1 MLVIQ
6 NKGKDLHKVPKS
18 KLSDGPY
25 YISKKYDGHYVQI
38 KYSKGEVTM
47 WTSGGKEFYLD
58 SLGNYIKEKFSED
71 FHIEC
76 EYNYNCEGFLGDR
89 GKSAILTRYRTRFE
103 KGMLV
108 VGHSKKDI
116 FRVLDIVDSKDRFD
130 ERLNKI
136 VDLFLGR
143 EWFMIPTQIIAPSLL
158 ACELTAK
165 RWVSEGYEGGM
176 LKAPDH
182 IYQPGKR
189 VNNIIKIKPR
199 LTADLLCVAWKDGTG
214 KYANM
219 IGALL
224 LEDSKGRKT
233 WAGSGL
239 SDYQREMDP
248 EYFVGQVVEIQYERI
263 DDTYIQ
269 PIIKEIRND
278 KQADEID

>member
-1 MLVIQ
+1 MSVKQ

-25 YISKKYDGHYVQI
+25 YISKKYDGHYIQI
-38 KYSKGEVTM
+38 QYSKGEVTM

-108 VGHSKKDI
+108 VGHPKKDI

-136 VDLFLGR
+136 VDLFLGL
-143 EWFMIPTQIIAPSLL
+143 EWFMIPTQIIVPSLL
-158 ACELTAK
+158 ACELIAK

-176 LKAPDH
+176 LKAPNH